1 MLRSIYIADYMNP
14 RPVTVHVEDTLTAA
28 AETITRQ
35 QVSGVCVVDSDDCLI
50 GVLSE
55 IDCLRA
61 VISATYNNTGDI
73 GSVREAMTREVQTC
87 QLHDNIV
94 DVAMDMISK
103 GHRRRPVVDKGKL
116 IGQLTCRQILR
127 AVTAFNETMRA

>member
-1 MLRSIYIADYMNP
+1 MLRSLHIGDYMNRKP
-14 RPVTVHVEDTLTAA
+14 IKVYADDSLVRA
-28 AETITRQ
+28 AEIITRNH
-35 QVSGVCVVDSDDCLI
+35 VSGACVVDREDILV

-61 VISATYNNTGDI
+61 VISATYNNTYDI
-73 GSVREAMTREVQTC
+73 GTVSDAMTAEVQC
-87 QLHDNIV
+87 CELHDNIV

-103 GHRRRPVVDKGKL
+103 GHRRRPVVDQGRL

-127 AVTAFNETMRA
+127 AVSEYNQSVRT